1 MIAAKKRGRKME
13 GWFDLSLPWWQFVV
27 RAAISYLGVLI
38 LMRAAGKHTLGK
50 LSPFEMIVLI
60 LVGGT
65 MRTAILGDD
74 KSLLGPFIAITTI
87 IVVDKAIA
95 FTIARSSAIHSFVS
109 GTCDVLAKD
118 GSVDRGALLKH
129 DIAPEDFAIA
139 MRQHGLH
146 NAALINEARL
156 ESNGKIS
163 FLVNQAGLRSSGPT

>member
-1 MIAAKKRGRKME
+1 ME
-13 GWFDLSLPWWQFVV
+13 GWFDLSLPWWQFVA
-27 RAAISYLGVLI
+27 RAAVSYLGLLI

-74 KSLLGPFIAITTI
+74 KSVLGPFIAITTI
-87 IVVDKAIA
+87 IVMDKAIA
-95 FTIARSSAIHSFVS
+95 YAIARSSAVHSFVS

-118 GSVDRGALLKH
+118 GSVDHGALLKH

-163 FLVNQAGLRSSGPT
+163 FLVNQTGSEVLVRRDTLSS